1 MKGMKWYQTWVN
13 ARGRELHYRPDLDG
27 LRGIAILAVLGFH
40 AFPTLAPGGFVGVD
54 IFFVISG
61 FLISTLILAQ
71 LRRSTFKLSD
81 FYIRRA
87 RRLLPALAIVLAV
100 CLYFGWFVLLPDE
113 FENLGK
119 HVAAAAAFAMNF
131 SVWREGGYF
140 EPAANL
146 NPVLHLWSL
155 GIEEQFYLLWPLVLL
170 LLWRRRRRLV
180 LTIAVLVAAS
190 FAANIA
196 FAHTDPRG
204 DFYLPVTRFWELG
217 LGCLLAAREDTQ
229 PGAGRLFR
237 FEAQLRPVLSVLGF
251 ILICGAVFLFD
262 SRMAF
267 PGWAALIPV
276 TGAMCVICATP
287 DNWFQ
292 RNIVAGGPLVF
303 VGIISYPLYLW
314 HWPLL
319 SVATILGSGLVPTAV
334 RSAAVA
340 LSFILAYLVFRFVEL
355 PIRSRPPARASGVLV
370 AGLGAL
376 GAAGLAIHAASGIS
390 ARFGHDIRSL
400 QMASKVN
407 RYCLATFAGQGD
419 FNYCKST
426 SADAPKVMFLGDSR
440 TQALYDGM
448 VLLAGRRYPMMLLAR
463 GGCPP
468 LLNAHAGGSENHRG
482 SCDSTWSHF
491 IGYVRALGPR
501 VVVIVGGGSAEVDD
515 LSFKKGL
522 RQLIGEL
529 QGTAKLIYVRE
540 TPIFATG
547 PSCFLRPVKVP
558 WGMCYPVVERT
569 TIEQQLAAHNEAVNE
584 IETGF
589 PGLVVVDSIQAL
601 CDSKY
606 CSQKQRTG
614 AILYRD
620 PLHLTA
626 AGARQLAEGS
636 GLSAV
641 IDEEMK
647 TPPPGN
653 SRTLDFEDV
662 NFEGE

>member
-1 MKGMKWYQTWVN
+1 
-13 ARGRELHYRPDLDG
+13 
-27 LRGIAILAVLGFH
+27 
-40 AFPTLAPGGFVGVD
+40 
-54 IFFVISG
+54 
-61 FLISTLILAQ
+61 
-71 LRRSTFKLSD
+71 
-81 FYIRRA
+81 
-87 RRLLPALAIVLAV
+87 
-100 CLYFGWFVLLPDE
+100 
-113 FENLGK
+113 
-119 HVAAAAAFAMNF
+119 
-131 SVWREGGYF
+131 
-140 EPAANL
+140 
-146 NPVLHLWSL
+146 
-155 GIEEQFYLLWPLVLL
+155 
-170 LLWRRRRRLV
+170 V

-190 FAANIA
+190 FVLNIA
-196 FAHTDPRG
+196 FARTDPRG

-217 LGCLLAAREDTQ
+217 LGCLLAVREGSQ
-229 PGAGRLFR
+229 PGAGRLLR
-237 FEAQLRPVLSVLGF
+237 LHAQLRPVLSVLGF
-251 ILICGAVFLFD
+251 VLICGAVFLFD
-262 SRMAF
+262 NRTAF

-292 RNIVAGGPLVF
+292 RNILAGGPLVF

-319 SVATILGSGLVPTAV
+319 SFATILGAGVVPVAV

-340 LSFILAYLVFRFVEL
+340 LSFILAYLVFRHVEL
-355 PIRSRPPARASGVLV
+355 PIRSRPPARASGVPV
-370 AGLGAL
+370 AGLGVL
-376 GAAGLAIHAASGIS
+376 GAAGLAIHVAAGIS

-400 QMASKVN
+400 QAGSRVN

-426 SADAPKVMFLGDSR
+426 SAAAPKVIFLGDSR
-440 TQALYDGM
+440 TQAVYDGM
-448 VLLAGRRYPMMLLAR
+448 VSLAGRRYPMMLLAR

-468 LLNAHAGGSENHRG
+468 LLSGQAGGSGNHRG
-482 SCDSTWSHF
+482 SCDATWSHF
-491 IGYVRALGPR
+491 VSHVRALGPR
-501 VVVIVGGGSAEVDD
+501 VVVLMGGGSAEVDD

-529 QGTAKLIYVRE
+529 QGIAKLIYVRE

-558 WGMCYPVVERT
+558 WGMCSPVVERA
-569 TIEQQLAAHNEAVNE
+569 TIEQHLAAHNQAVND

-589 PGLVVVDSIQAL
+589 PGLVVVDSIPAL

-606 CSQKQRTG
+606 CSQKLGTG

-620 PLHLTA
+620 PVHLTA
-626 AGARQLAEGS
+626 AGAQLLAEGS

-641 IDEEMK
+641 IDAEMK
-647 TPPPGN
+647 TPPPEGN